1 MKKEYDFTA
10 GVRGKFHR
18 PTKIQNTIRLDADV
32 IKFFQ
37 DEATTQH
44 IGYQTLINNKLRD
57 VMEHPSGTVD
67 LKHLRKELEKV
78 VKTVIKKEL
87 KTA

>member
-1 MKKEYDFTA
+1 MKKEYDFTT
-10 GVRGKFHR
+10 GVRGKFYR
-18 PTKIQNTIRLDADV
+18 PTKIQKTIRLDADV

-37 DEATTQH
+37 DEATKQH

-67 LKHLRKELEKV
+67 LKYLRKELKEV